1 MVWEGISLKWY
12 EILFNHS
19 PDLWAAFGKS
29 LWIAIWASLVATL
42 IGTLG
47 AIGLYWHS
55 VKHKRVITVLT
66 LLPLLL
72 PEIIMGVS
80 LLIFFSKMGIPLGLH
95 TIFIAHTTFCIP
107 YVFLIM
113 TARLDEFDYSVIEA
127 SYDLGAS
134 EWVVLTK
141 VILPM
146 CRPAIAASLLMS
158 ITLSL
163 EDFVIT
169 FFVAGPGSTTL
180 PLYIYSMIR
189 FGVSPVINALSV
201 VLIVATA
208 IIAFS
213 TSRLF
218 KYVIQK

>member
-80 LLIFFSKMGIPLGLH
+80 LPCM
-95 TIFIAHTTFCIP
+95 
-107 YVFLIM
+107 
-113 TARLDEFDYSVIEA
+113 
-127 SYDLGAS
+127 
-134 EWVVLTK
+134 
-141 VILPM
+141 
-146 CRPAIAASLLMS
+146 
-158 ITLSL
+158 
-163 EDFVIT
+163 
-169 FFVAGPGSTTL
+169 
-180 PLYIYSMIR
+180 
-189 FGVSPVINALSV
+189 
-201 VLIVATA
+201 
-208 IIAFS
+208 
-213 TSRLF
+213 
-218 KYVIQK
+218 